1 MGRPVRAMAAAGAL
15 LWLLATVHPAT
26 AAATPPVDPPADPTP
41 SPTAPPPTTLRTG
54 LEVLFNYPVSGVP
67 DLTLSNALV
76 SLIDDTPSG
85 EQISLSYFVVQPDHP
100 VVEALRRAYS
110 RGVLVRVVLDSG
122 DGQKPKKNA
131 AVDAAYARL
140 AEMLG
145 SPSFARQCN
154 RSCIT
159 DEESSINHNK
169 FATFSR
175 TSDAENV
182 VFQGTGNLRA
192 DGSGDSAFNAAVII
206 RGDEVTYNQFTGYFE
221 DLVTERRVSK
231 DNYHAYRQ
239 PIASGPV
246 TAHFFP
252 RTDKTDPLEAALQTT
267 NCIAQPTT
275 IRVMAPFFSRKK
287 VRNTLRDMAYAGCT
301 VQVLARQETITK
313 DFCDKLDPRKV
324 HVKIAPA
331 PTRDRVSIH
340 AKYVLIDGSYGG
352 GLDQRITWTGSHN
365 LTDNALER
373 NDETFVQ
380 FTDPAVSAAFSANFE
395 RLWADPAMSSGCSRA
410 GAKDNAA
417 VEKSGDTE
425 VTKIARR
432 AQTVKRGL
440 PHRLRE
446 RQALRP
452 VRTAQGRKLRAE
464 AYCRPVGRKGKLYK
478 QSRCRVVKR
487 KGVPVLLLDSRRP
500 LRVKVV
506 QRARGTKRLLPYQ
519 RSARYRYLPR
529 KAKAV
534 RLAATDGPSVS

>member
-1 MGRPVRAMAAAGAL
+1 MGRLVRAMTAVVALLSLVAVQPAGASGL
-15 LWLLATVHPAT
+15 
-26 AAATPPVDPPADPTP
+26 PPVDPPADPTP
-41 SPTAPPPTTLRTG
+41 SASAPPPAELRTG
-54 LEVLFNYPVSGVP
+54 EEALFNYPVSGVP
-67 DLTLSNALV
+67 DLSLSNALV

-85 EQISLSYFVVQPDHP
+85 EQIALSYFVVQPDHP
-100 VVEALRRAYS
+100 VIAALLRAYS
-110 RGVLVRVVLDSG
+110 RGVLIRVVLDSG
-122 DGQKPKKNA
+122 DGQKAKKNA

-140 AEMLG
+140 GEMLG
-145 SPSFARQCN
+145 APSFARQCN

-175 TSDAENV
+175 TSDAQHV

-192 DGSGDSAFNAAVII
+192 DGSGDSAYNAAVII
-206 RGDEVTYNQFTGYFE
+206 RGDQVTYDQFTGYFE
-221 DLVTERRVSK
+221 DLVTERRVSR
-231 DNYHAYRQ
+231 DNYHGYRA
-239 PIASGPV
+239 PITSGPT

-252 RTDKTDPLEAALQTT
+252 RTDKTDTLVAALQTT
-267 NCIAQPTT
+267 NCAAQPTT
-275 IRVMAPFFSRKK
+275 VRVMAPFFSRKK
-287 VRNTLRDMAYAGCT
+287 VRNTLRNMASAGCN
-301 VQVLARQETITK
+301 VLVLARQETITR
-313 DFCDKLDPRKV
+313 DFCDRLDPSKV

-331 PTRDRVSIH
+331 PTHDRVTVH

-352 GLDQRITWTGSHN
+352 GLDQRITWMGSHN

-380 FTDPAVSAAFSANFE
+380 FTDPTVSAAFSGNFE
-395 RLWADPAMSSGCSRA
+395 RLWNDPAMSSGCSRA
-410 GAKDNAA
+410 GARDNAA

-440 PHRLRE
+440 PRTLRK

-452 VRTAQGRKLRAE
+452 VATAQGRKLRAE
-464 AYCRPVGRKGKLYK
+464 AYCRQVGIKGNLYK

-487 KGVPVLLLDSRRP
+487 KGVPVLLLDSKRP
-500 LRVKVV
+500 LRVKIV
-506 QRARGTKRLLPYQ
+506 QRAKGSKRLLPYQ
-519 RSARYRYLPR
+519 RSARYRYVPR
-529 KAKAV
+529 KSKAV